1 MKITYTANGSLE
13 VNSIESLENLEGI
26 RNELMELTK
35 KYKFNIYFD
44 DIEVECEEC

>member
-1 MKITYTANGSLE
+1 MKITYIANGSLE
-13 VNSIESLENLEGI
+13 VKSIEDLEEI
-26 RNELMELTK
+26 RNKLMELTK